1 MAVEEIKPYS
11 RSESKKKQVEA
22 MFDHIASTYDS
33 SNHVLSFGIDK
44 LWRNIAIK
52 TVKRNCSHPIAG
64 ILDVATGTGD
74 LALAAYREF
83 APGKIVGCD
92 ISEQMMTVGRQKVDK
107 AGLTDKIEFVH
118 EDCSALSFKDNEFD
132 VVMSAFALRN
142 FNRVDTCLAEMHR
155 VLAADGCLVV
165 IDLCAPRRFPMKQVF
180 TIYQRWLMPSVGKL
194 FAHDQKAFKYL
205 PASMV
210 AVDQGKAMADR
221 FNKAG
226 FSNVTYKYLPFAMC
240 CMYTGRK

>member
-1 MAVEEIKPYS
+1 
-11 RSESKKKQVEA
+11 
-22 MFDHIASTYDS
+22 MFDHIASAYDS
-33 SNHVLSFGIDK
+33 SNHVLSLGIDK
-44 LWRNIAIK
+44 IWRNLAIK
-52 TVKRNCSHPIAG
+52 TIKLGSSHPINC

-74 LALAAYREF
+74 LALAAYREL

-92 ISEQMMTVGRQKVDK
+92 ISEQMMAVGRQKADK
-107 AGLTDKIEFVH
+107 AGLTGKIEFAH

-142 FNRVDTCLAEMHR
+142 FNHVDTCLAEMHR
-155 VLAADGCLVV
+155 VLTGNGYLVV

-180 TIYQRWLMPSVGKL
+180 TIYQRWLMPFVGKL

-205 PASMV
+205 PASM
-210 AVDQGKAMADR
+210 ATVDQGEAMAER
-221 FNKAG
+221 FRNAG
-226 FSNVTYKYLPFAMC
+226 FSEVTYKYLPFAMC